1 MIEEH
6 IKDYIRDANYRIVKI
21 QNMETNEEDILLLL
35 KDLSG
40 IIETIGKLRDNLAR
54 SLDKYIIKN

>member
-40 IIETIGKLRDNLAR
+40 IIETIGKLRDDLAR
-54 SLDKYIIKN
+54 SLDKYIVKN

>member
-40 IIETIGKLRDNLAR
+40 IIEKVTKLRNDLAKG
-54 SLDKYIIKN
+54 LDKYIVKN

>member
-6 IKDYIRDANYRIVKI
+6 IKHYIRDANYRLAKI
-21 QNMETNEEDILLLL
+21 QHEKTNEEDIILLL

-40 IIETIGKLRDNLAR
+40 IIEAITTLRDSMAKNL
-54 SLDKYIIKN
+54 DEYIVKN

>member
-40 IIETIGKLRDNLAR
+40 IIETIGKLRDNLAK
-54 SLDKYIIKN
+54 SLDKFIVKN